1 MLLKMRPYPEL
12 VLDAMLFKNKYE
24 VSMPADKVENSSRD
38 IQGLVF
44 EKDVIS
50 FSNTTISNSLKFRLR
65 IEEVLFSM
73 QIH

>member
-12 VLDAMLFKNKYE
+12 VLDAMLFKNKYG